1 MLRKTKAAPPTFRA
15 GLNFHDPSR
24 SGYARVSILDHQD
37 LFPNQGTEFPDDRHK
52 PPTKSYLISSTSPFT
67 TRFEHSSAWREPV
80 PDAISQ
86 SLNTML
92 KTEQVCNRVAARA
105 IAAPTD
111 GEIRPLHS
119 QIAAQAV
126 QKERETQLRV
136 REQLRLQQ
144 MKDDDYWANVERE
157 QGIQTRRIETME
169 LENRRAR
176 QRELANDYQR
186 QFELHT
192 KRLQEEKEQDRQEA
206 ERLKQLQREEEVKE
220 QKRQQTLRLQA
231 EERKKEFEAKNAEIL
246 MRRQKRIEDDLE
258 EERRIQAQYAEVQDR
273 MAEREAKVRKARED
287 ATARRERLI
296 AQQSQRLAE
305 LKAKENRFLEAG
317 ESEVAKREEARR
329 LADEERK
336 RTMTMEL
343 KKSYNE
349 FVQQKDLA
357 QAERKDTPDFTAS
370 GDEDFR
376 KADERM
382 RAIRMRKLRLIQQEQ
397 ARERRERERRER
409 EEEQRPPVGD
419 TMYFLKDN
427 EW

>member
-1 MLRKTKAAPPTFRA
+1 MLRKTKAPQPTFRA

-52 PPTKSYLISSTSPFT
+52 PPTKSYLISSSSPFT
-67 TRFEHSSAWREPV
+67 NRFEHSSAWREPV

-126 QKERETQLRV
+126 QKERDAQLRV

-144 MKDDDYWANVERE
+144 MKDDEYWADVERG
-157 QGIQTRRIETME
+157 QAIQTQRIQTME
-169 LENRRAR
+169 LEDKRAK
-176 QRELANDYQR
+176 QRELANDYKR

-192 KRLQEEKEQDRQEA
+192 KRLQEEKEQDRREA
-206 ERLKQLQREEEVKE
+206 EHLKHLQHLDDLKE

-246 MRRQKRIEDDLE
+246 MRRAKKIEDDLAE
-258 EERRIQAQYAEVQDR
+258 EKRIQQQYAEVQDR
-273 MAEREAKVRKARED
+273 MAEREALVRKTREEK
-287 ATARRERLI
+287 TARRERLI
-296 AQQSQRLAE
+296 ADQSKRLAE
-305 LKAKENRFLEAG
+305 LQAKQNKFIELG
-317 ESEVAKREEARR
+317 ESEVLKREEARR
-329 LADEERK
+329 LADEERQ
-336 RTMTMEL
+336 RTMRMEL
-343 KKSYNE
+343 NKSYNE
-349 FVQQKDLA
+349 YVQRKDMA
-357 QAERKDTPDFTAS
+357 QADRKDTPDFTGT

-376 KADERM
+376 RADERT
-382 RAIRMRKLRLIQQEQ
+382 RALRMRKLRMVQQEQ

-409 EEEQRPPVGD
+409 EEELKPPVGD